1 MTTQKSILPYIII
14 GAFVL
19 FMTFILQFVFRSMK
33 SDVQLVS
40 SNYYQQE
47 INYQSHI
54 DKQKRSALIKENSTI
69 SLSNNQLTIDLAK
82 SVAQAKGEIH
92 LYNGSNADLDL
103 KNPFEFTENTPLIIP
118 SEDLEQGIWTVK
130 IDFVSNGETYYIE
143 KKLVK

>member
-69 SLSNNQLTIDLAK
+69 SLSNNQLTIDLTK

-103 KNPFEFTENTPLIIP
+103 KIPFEFTENTPLIIP